1 MDDVV
6 VSAKLA
12 DQPQLAKL
20 LADAFSNDPVNQWLL
35 ESHGNTQDVRTR
47 FFHSYL
53 TTYLRDAVVQTLP
66 NFGGAA
72 MWAQPGYTN
81 PKLLDDLR
89 DYWRWMNLLKG
100 ASLKTARLNDRMKKL
115 RPTQPHWYLAL
126 LGTPAEFRGKGYG
139 GKLLEHQLN
148 NCDREGIMS
157 YLESSNEANIGLY
170 MRYGF
175 KLTNEFTVA
184 GSPRL
189 YTMER
194 QPQ

>member
-1 MDDVV
+1 MNDEVV
-6 VSAKLA
+6 TARLA
-12 DQPQLAKL
+12 DQPKLAEL
-20 LADAFSNDPVNQWLL
+20 LADAFSDDPVNQWLL
-35 ESHGNTQDVRTR
+35 KSHGNTPEVRTK

-53 TTYLRDAVVQTLP
+53 TTYLRDAVVHTMP

-72 MWAQPGYTN
+72 MWAQPDYLG
-81 PKLLDDLR
+81 PKLLDDLK

-115 RPTQPHWYLAL
+115 RPKQPHWYLAL

-139 GKLLEHQLN
+139 GTLLSHQLQV
-148 NCDREGIMS
+148 CDREGILT

-175 KLTNEFTVA
+175 KLTSEFTVA
-184 GSPRL
+184 DSPPL
-189 YTMER
+189 FTMER
-194 QPQ
+194 HPQ